1 MVSIGGMIML
11 HDVVIDEIKTTD
23 GEVIDLFRIAEHTR
37 THELARRFLMQDIE
51 SWLEWQPTWA
61 IDSLRD

>member
-1 MVSIGGMIML
+1 ML

-23 GEVIDLFRIAEHTR
+23 GEVIEFLRIVDNRPDPHGMAAKFLRQDL
-37 THELARRFLMQDIE
+37 E
-51 SWLEWQPTWA
+51 SWLEWSPPWA